1 MAIPNLTQQ
10 ASNSDLSGAGLRL
23 FFNLAELWSL
33 SKAEQLILLGVSS
46 RTTLNNWA
54 TKAKSN
60 TAVSVSRDT
69 LERLSL
75 IAGIRKA
82 VELLYPNDI
91 ANLIMKV
98 PNKFFGDRT
107 ILDVMLQ
114 GNVGDL
120 YDVRRYLDANR
131 GAHFG

>member
-1 MAIPNLTQQ
+1 MREPNLALDVSQ
-10 ASNSDLSGAGLRL
+10 ADLGAAGLRL
-23 FFNLAELWSL
+23 FFNLADLWSL

-46 RTTLNNWA
+46 RTTLNSWA
-54 TKAKSN
+54 SKAQSN
-60 TAVSVSRDT
+60 NAVSVSRDT

-82 VELLYPNDI
+82 VELLYPDEI
-91 ANLIMKV
+91 TNLIMKV
-98 PNKFFGDRT
+98 PNKRFGGKT
-107 ILDVMLQ
+107 LLDIMLQ
-114 GNVGDL
+114 GSIGDL